1 MRTTRRTV
9 AALASAVGLVA
20 IGTGAALAAPGAG
33 GHGFGTG
40 DGSGDE
46 TMDRIHDA
54 NRDQDRDRE
63 CDGSMMRDRDGSA
76 VLDLADGDLSDAD
89 AASLAFM
96 VEEEKLAHD
105 LYDALGEAYDLRIFD
120 RIAVAEVRH
129 ADAVRALLE
138 AYGLEDPT
146 LGMGAGEFGNDDLQQ
161 LYDSLLA
168 QGLESEE
175 AALTVGGRVEEADIA
190 DLRTADT
197 GEASIDALYD
207 RLENGSTHH
216 LVAFVKALGAQGF
229 EYEARVLTDAELA
242 EILG

>member
-40 DGSGDE
+40 DGSGGE
-46 TMDRIHDA
+46 TMDRTHDA
-54 NRDQDRDRE
+54 NRDQERDRE

-76 VLDLADGDLSDAD
+76 VLDFADGDLSDAD

-105 LYDALGEAYDLRIFD
+105 LYVALGEAYDLRIFD

-146 LGMGAGEFGNDDLQQ
+146 LGMGAGEFGDDDLQQ

-175 AALTVGGRVEEADIA
+175 AALTVGGRVEETDIA

-207 RLENGSTHH
+207 HLENGSTHH